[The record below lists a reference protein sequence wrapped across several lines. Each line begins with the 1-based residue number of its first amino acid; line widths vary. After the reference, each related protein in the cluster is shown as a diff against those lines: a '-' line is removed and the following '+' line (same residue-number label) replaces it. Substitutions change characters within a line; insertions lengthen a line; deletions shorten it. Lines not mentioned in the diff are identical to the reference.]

1 MFYTFSLWYNS
12 HAVYLVREI
21 AFFSLYLISEKFPP
35 VLKKE
40 GTYETYIA
48 AADAVP
54 GVAARRLSSS
64 RHGGVRRRRCAG
76 TGRYG
81 RGPWAVVPRAA
92 IPAAAEQPASMAIRE
107 EEGRWLISEK
117 ALQEYGLYKA
127 DAKKG
132 TYWLRL
138 RRQRMDPSYGRI
150 CRRRYACLRGKVTA
164 KRV

>member
-81 RGPWAVVPRAA
+81 PRAMGCRSA
-92 IPAAAEQPASMAIRE
+92 GSHTGSGGTA
-107 EEGRWLISEK
+107 GV
-117 ALQEYGLYKA
+117 YG
-127 DAKKG
+127 DSG
-132 TYWLRL
+132 
-138 RRQRMDPSYGRI
+138 
-150 CRRRYACLRGKVTA
+150 RRRPLAHIGKSFAGVWPVQGRCQEGDVLAATAAGKGWIRLMEGYAGGATPACAA
-164 KRV
+164 K